1 MNWLELFYKNK
12 IVFLFVAYLQLW
24 VNFKVGQRLGWH
36 MASKRAR
43 LSITYL
49 LFCPNAENTA
59 PSSRTHVINDG
70 LSPVANKMPSRPLS
84 DNIKIQ
90 CSDLF
95 FFLSPVYCGYHEMKW
110 SRIFMFK
117 NWLFKILITKKDI
130 LDTVSI
136 FPWYVKNILNL

>member
-84 DNIKIQ
+84 ENIKIQ
-90 CSDLF
+90 CSDFFSFLPFIVAIVKWNGQEFLCSKTGCSKFWSQKKTFWTLSLF
-95 FFLSPVYCGYHEMKW
+95 FYDM
-110 SRIFMFK
+110 
-117 NWLFKILITKKDI
+117 
-130 LDTVSI
+130 
-136 FPWYVKNILNL
+136 